1 MVMLAIPSLPR
12 LEWRGTLDYF
22 LSGVISFLKAQ
33 RMVEKGCDA
42 YLAYV
47 RDVNVDTLIVESVPV
62 VRDYPDVFPTD
73 LPSMSPDRDIDFGLV
88 EQGYGEE
95 QGARVYSK
103 IDLRSGY
110 HQLKIPEPY
119 IPKISFR
126 TRLEGK
132 VAFITGGA
140 SGIGAATTRLFVQHG
155 ANVTIADIQDN
166 LGTSLV
172 QEIGTQKAIFIHC
185 NVAIESD
192 VQNAVDA
199 TIEKFGKLDIM
210 FSNAG
215 IGGKPIS
222 SILEVDYDIIKT
234 VFDVNIVGAFFCA
247 KHAAR
252 VMIPAKKGSIIFT
265 ASAATVVYGLVPHA
279 YSASKGAVLGLS
291 KNIGVELGKY
301 GIKVNCVSPHYVGTP
316 LALNWLGIADKQIAD
331 KLFAEAGNLKGALLD
346 EEEVAKA
353 VLYLASDD
361 SKYVSG
367 MNLVLDGGFSTTN
380 VGLAYNKLF
389 PSTTHQT
396 TNN

>member
-1 MVMLAIPSLPR
+1 M
-12 LEWRGTLDYF
+12 
-22 LSGVISFLKAQ
+22 K
-33 RMVEKGCDA
+33 K
-42 YLAYV
+42 
-47 RDVNVDTLIVESVPV
+47 
-62 VRDYPDVFPTD
+62 
-73 LPSMSPDRDIDFGLV
+73 
-88 EQGYGEE
+88 
-95 QGARVYSK
+95 
-103 IDLRSGY
+103 
-110 HQLKIPEPY
+110 
-119 IPKISFR
+119 
-126 TRLEGK
+126 LEGK

-291 KNIGVELGKY
+291 KNIGVEL
-301 GIKVNCVSPHYVGTP
+301 
-316 LALNWLGIADKQIAD
+316 D

>member
-1 MVMLAIPSLPR
+1 MASSSL
-12 LEWRGTLDYF
+12 
-22 LSGVISFLKAQ
+22 Q
-33 RMVEKGCDA
+33 
-42 YLAYV
+42 
-47 RDVNVDTLIVESVPV
+47 
-62 VRDYPDVFPTD
+62 
-73 LPSMSPDRDIDFGLV
+73 SPI
-88 EQGYGEE
+88 
-95 QGARVYSK
+95 AK
-103 IDLRSGY
+103 
-110 HQLKIPEPY
+110 K
-119 IPKISFR
+119 
-126 TRLEGK
+126 LEGK

-155 ANVTIADIQDN
+155 AKVTIADIQDN

-172 QEIGTQKAIFIHC
+172 HEIGTEKAIFIHC

-215 IGGKPIS
+215 VLGKPIS

-234 VFDVNIVGAFFCA
+234 VFDVNIIGAFFCA

-252 VMIPAKKGSIIFT
+252 VMIPFKKGSIIFT
-265 ASAATVVYGLVPHA
+265 ASVATVVSGLVPHA
-279 YSASKGAVLGLS
+279 YAASKCAVLGLS

-301 GIKVNCVSPHYVGTP
+301 GIKVNCVSPYYVGTP
-316 LALNWLGIADKQIAD
+316 LALNMLGIADREMAD
-331 KLFAEAGNLKGALLD
+331 KWIAEAGNLKGALLN

-353 VLYLASDD
+353 VLYLVSDD

-380 VGLAYNKLF
+380 VALAYNKLF
-389 PSTTHQT
+389 PSDHQ
-396 TNN
+396 